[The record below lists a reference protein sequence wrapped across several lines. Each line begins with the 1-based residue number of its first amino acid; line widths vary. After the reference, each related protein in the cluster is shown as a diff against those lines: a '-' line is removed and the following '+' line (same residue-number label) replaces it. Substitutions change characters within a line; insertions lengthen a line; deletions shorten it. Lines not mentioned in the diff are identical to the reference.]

1 MLSQLCDCISG
12 DYILDFVRKNRKTL
26 EHNILSGLSKK
37 LAFPMLAVIML
48 ITIGCQADRELTKS
62 QREDVIAPVSL
73 SSQKMENAKENHIS
87 ASENASHLYKEQER
101 QTELR
106 QEKNLGADKKHTSLK
121 ATKLKYEENAQELKI
136 KKSPPPLDKKILKII
151 A

>member
-26 EHNILSGLSKK
+26 EHNILSGRSKK

-73 SSQKMENAKENHIS
+73 SSQKMENAKENKIS
-87 ASENASHLYKEQER
+87 ASATASHLYKAVSY
-101 QTELR
+101 THLT
-106 QEKNLGADKKHTSLK
+106 LPT
-121 ATKLKYEENAQELKI
+121 
-136 KKSPPPLDKKILKII
+136 ILLV
-151 A
+151 